1 MADDPHPP
9 EAVAEA
15 AAGPALPRRRR
26 RRWPWAL
33 LAGLLS
39 LGLLAPLGLWWAF
52 NHQPA
57 TLPWLLLRIPG
68 LRVEGL
74 QGTPGSGQIQVRQ
87 LHWQAPAAPGQVA
100 QGGRLA
106 ITGLAVEL
114 APLSWR
120 PYPSAWV
127 TLRLPR
133 VTADRVVWR
142 SGTEQDSTLQAPADL
157 RLPLTIQVDKLLI
170 RQLLIDDQ
178 PAITGLTA
186 HLGLGLA
193 HGARHRV
200 DDLSLAWQGTG
211 LAGSAQI
218 DSAAPLAL
226 TALLA
231 AQRDGP
237 APWAAQLQLRGPL
250 ARLDANLQL
259 AGRPGGTARPPTLTA
274 RASLLPFERW
284 PLGALNLATQ
294 ELDLSALQPGWPQ
307 TALSGQA
314 QVQSSGLDQPA
325 IARITLANRLPGAWD
340 AQRLPIAHLSLTG
353 QATPRQPDQLAIE
366 HFETQLAGASGPAGR
381 VSGQGR
387 WQRGSLL
394 LDINITDL
402 QPARL
407 HQRAAALLLGGPVQL
422 QLSGLARAATAPG
435 AAASGAASA
444 AAPGAASGGV
454 IVAATPAPAQAPWQ
468 AQVKARLSGRSL
480 DGSGLPVTL
489 ALTATGSPRHLQIS
503 EARASAGE
511 ASAQATLEAHAEAA
525 GWRLKGQARLARFD
539 PRPWWRGAD
548 HSAWRRGPH
557 RLDASADMTLLWR
570 GLAAPA
576 AGSAVLPE
584 TGLPPWAERAL
595 AALDGDARVQFQD
608 SLVAGMPFAGSLRLQ
623 RSPQGSTLDA
633 QVDLAGNRLIAQGRR
648 GTLAAADQWRLQ
660 WQAPELA
667 ALAPLGLLASEA
679 WPALGPYWPAAG
691 VLSGEASATGRW
703 PAWRTQG
710 DLRVL
715 GLRAGTRALQ
725 TAQLDWSTGDH
736 ADAPLS
742 VQLRASGLTDGD
754 RRLDALAAGITGS
767 LRQHTLDLQLDSPA
781 KPPAWTENLLGA
793 AGTGTRL
800 QIKGQGQW
808 QAGNPGSRP
817 ADASARPPGSWH
829 LQALQLQGGAR
840 DKQDGSRPWLAAQGL
855 SAELQVGARGQALAL
870 RLAPGR
876 VQFLDTALRWQEAAW
891 TAAAADRPAR
901 LDLVAELERLDVAA
915 LLARAQPT
923 QGWGGNL
930 TLGGRI
936 DVHSSGRFDADL
948 VLERLAGDLTLT
960 DDLGVTQALG
970 VTDLRLALSA
980 HDGLWQFAQ
989 GAAGRSLGEMAGA
1002 QVLRTSAQHLWPP
1015 ADAPLQG
1022 VIEARV
1028 ANLGIWGTW
1037 VPPGWRLAGN
1047 LRTSASFGGTRGAPE
1062 VRGEMVGSGLG
1073 VRNLLQGVSVS
1084 DGELALTLSGE
1095 TARIERL
1102 RFKGGE
1108 GQLTLTGQA
1117 TLGAKPGAT
1126 LSLQAERFRLL
1137 GRIDRRLVASGQAD
1151 LVLDAQQ
1158 LRLDGGF
1165 TIDEGLID
1173 LSYSDAPALDA
1184 DVQVRRGGASP
1195 VLAAEPARSSG
1206 LASPLRQPQV
1216 RLKIAL
1222 GQQLKLRGHGVDT
1235 GLRGEL
1241 AVTSPGGRLAVHG
1254 TVRTE
1259 GGSVAAY
1266 GQKLEIERGAV
1277 TFNGALDNPVL
1288 DVLAIRPNLD
1298 VKVGVMV
1305 TGAAQKPRIR
1315 LVSEP
1320 ELTDY
1325 DKLSWLVLGRS
1336 PDGLG
1341 RTDTALLQRAALALL
1356 SGEGRSPTDALLES
1370 IGLTDFS
1377 VRQSDGDTRETIVS
1391 LGKQLSRRWYLGYER
1406 SVNATTGTWQLI
1418 YRIAQRFTLRA
1429 QSGNDN
1435 ALDVIWSWRW

>member
-1 MADDPHPP
+1 MADPARPP
-9 EAVAEA
+9 EAVAETA
-15 AAGPALPRRRR
+15 ASLPLRRR

-33 LAGLLS
+33 LAVVFALA
-39 LGLLAPLGLWWAF
+39 LLAPAGLWWAF

-68 LRVEGL
+68 LSVEGV

-87 LHWQAPAAPGQVA
+87 LSWQAPPAPGQMA
-100 QGGRLA
+100 RGGRLT

-114 APLSWR
+114 APLGWR
-120 PYPSAWV
+120 PYPGAWV
-127 TLRLPR
+127 SLHLPQ
-133 VTADRVVWR
+133 VTADRVVWHR
-142 SGTEQDSTLQAPADL
+142 STDPGSALHAPVDL
-157 RLPLTIQVDKLLI
+157 RLPLTIQVDRLLV

-186 HLGLGLA
+186 RLGLGLA
-193 HGARHRV
+193 QGARHRV
-200 DDLSLAWQGTG
+200 DDLSLAWQGSG

-218 DSAAPLAL
+218 DSAAPLAVQ
-226 TALLA
+226 AVLA
-231 AQRDGP
+231 AQRDGT
-237 APWAAQLQLRGPL
+237 APWAALLRLQGPL
-250 ARLDANLQL
+250 AKLDARLQL
-259 AGRPGGTARPPTLTA
+259 AGRPAGGARPPSLTA
-274 RASLLPFERW
+274 RAQLLPFARW
-284 PLGALNLATQ
+284 PLGTLSLAS
-294 ELDLSALQPGWPQ
+294 EALDLSALLPGWPH

-325 IARITLANRLPGAWD
+325 TARITLANALPGAWD
-340 AQRLPIAHLSLTG
+340 QQRLPLSQLALTARG
-353 QATPRQPDQLAIE
+353 LPQQPDQLAIE
-366 HFETQLAGASGPAGR
+366 QVEAQLAGSAGPAGR

-387 WQRGSLL
+387 WQRDHLT
-394 LDINITDL
+394 LDLDITDL

-407 HQRAAALLLGGPVQL
+407 HQRAAVLLLGGQVQMQL
-422 QLSGLARAATAPG
+422 QLGGLAPVAKASA
-435 AAASGAASA
+435 AAASG
-444 AAPGAASGGV
+444 GALPPTA
-454 IVAATPAPAQAPWQ
+454 PAPARAPWQ
-468 AQVKARLSGRSL
+468 AQVKARLAGRSL

-489 ALTATGSPRHLQIS
+489 ALTATGDAQHLQIT
-503 EARASAGE
+503 EARAQAGD
-511 ASAQATLEAHAEAA
+511 ASAQATLDAHAEPA
-525 GWRLKGQARLARFD
+525 GWRLKGQARLTQFD

-548 HSAWRRGPH
+548 SSAWRRGPH
-557 RLDASADMTLLWR
+557 RLNASADIKLLWR
-570 GLAAPA
+570 GPA
-576 AGSAVLPE
+576 VPAVGTRASADS
-584 TGLPPWAERAL
+584 GLPPWADQAL
-595 AALDGDARVQFQD
+595 AALDGDANVQIQD
-608 SLVAGMPFAGSLRLQ
+608 SLVAGVPVVATLRLQ
-623 RSPQGSTLDA
+623 RSSQASMVDLQA
-633 QVDLAGNRLIAQGRR
+633 DLAGNRLTAHGQR
-648 GTLAAADQWRLQ
+648 GTQAAADQWRLQ
-660 WQAPELA
+660 WQMPDLA
-667 ALAPLGLLASEA
+667 ALAPLGRLAGET
-679 WPALGPYWPAAG
+679 WPALATRWPDAG
-691 VLSGEASATGRW
+691 ALSGEASASGRW

-710 DLRVL
+710 EVQAL
-715 GLRAGTRALQ
+715 GLRAGTLGLQ
-725 TAQLDWSTGDH
+725 SAQLGWSTGDS

-742 VQLRASGLTDGD
+742 LQLRASGLADGD
-754 RRLDALAAGITGS
+754 RRLDALSAGITGS

-781 KPPAWTENLLGA
+781 KPPAWTETLLGP

-800 QIKGQGQW
+800 QLKGQGQW
-808 QAGNPGSRP
+808 LGDSAGGP
-817 ADASARPPGSWH
+817 ATDASARPPGSWR

-840 DKQDGSRPWLAAQGL
+840 DKQGGSRPWLAAQGL
-855 SAELQVGARGQALAL
+855 SAELQVGSQWQALAL

-876 VQFLDTALRWQEAAW
+876 LQLLETALRWQDASW
-891 TAAAADRPAR
+891 TAAAGDRPAR
-901 LDLVAELERLDVAA
+901 LDLVAELERFDVAA

-930 TLGGRI
+930 TVGGRI
-936 DVHSSGRFDADL
+936 DVHSTGRFDADL

-960 DDLGVTQALG
+960 DDLGVTQPLG

-1002 QVLRTSAQHLWPP
+1002 QVLRTSADRLWPP

-1022 VIEARV
+1022 VVEARV
-1028 ANLGIWGTW
+1028 ENLGIWGTW
-1037 VPPGWRLAGN
+1037 VPPGWRLAGK
-1047 LRTSASFGGTRGAPE
+1047 LRTSASFSGTRSAPE

-1073 VRNLLQGVSVS
+1073 VRNLLQGVNVS

-1095 TARIERL
+1095 TARIERF
-1102 RFKGGE
+1102 RFKGGD

-1126 LSLQAERFRLL
+1126 LALQAERFRLL
-1137 GRIDRRLVASGQAD
+1137 GRIDRRLVASGQAA
-1151 LVLDAQQ
+1151 LVLDAQH
-1158 LRLDGGF
+1158 LRLDGSF
-1165 TIDEGLID
+1165 TLDEGLID
-1173 LSYSDAPALDA
+1173 LSQGDTPTLDA
-1184 DVQVRRGGASP
+1184 DVQVRRAGSSP
-1195 VLAAEPARSSG
+1195 LPGAEPAG
-1206 LASPLRQPQV
+1206 AGALPAPLRQPQV
-1216 RLKIAL
+1216 HLKIGL
-1222 GQQLKLRGHGVDT
+1222 GQQFRLRGHGVDT

-1241 AVTSPGGRLAVHG
+1241 AVTSPGGRLALHG

-1320 ELTDY
+1320 ELADY